1 MSRVMADL
9 GETLDDLRHPGQRPE
24 VGAEPRGAGAG
35 AQRLLD
41 RRQLRRPELGLPP
54 RAAGRLEPSAAR
66 LLPRVVPVMGGHSRH
81 SQCPRHCALRLALRE
96 QSRRL
101 EPTRF
106 QRRKIP
112 AQSNWSGHASTCDRT
127 YEIR

>member
-1 MSRVMADL
+1 MPRVMAHP

-24 VGAEPRGAGAG
+24 IRAESRDARTG

-41 RRQLRRPELGLPP
+41 FRQLRRPELWLAPRPARGLQRP
-54 RAAGRLEPSAAR
+54 AAG
-66 LLPRVVPVMGGHSRH
+66 LLPGVIPVVRGHSRD
-81 SQCPRHCALRLALRE
+81 SQRPRHGRLRLAPRE
-96 QSRRL
+96 QTRSS

-106 QRRKIP
+106 QRGKIP
-112 AQSNWSGHASTCDRT
+112 ARSNWSGHASTCDRT